1 MHYDSIK
8 VALDRVALERNPKII
23 LKIRRSDK
31 SKIQRS
37 QFRYERSS
45 PAERFQFVLSSLA
58 PLKMFSPWV
67 QKNEDTVMDDP
78 DWYHR
83 PLSLEDMLAGGSL
96 IIVATISI
104 LIYAVVMKVMRK
116 QDKVLATHF
125 QPWYVTFYY
134 EPSSYGMLAEDFAL
148 YLSGGQS
155 TMFLV
160 YHLAAIIPPLI
171 FYTWTII
178 ILVKRRRSAQKATMH
193 MLNSHIESRLLL
205 PCVINMVVFIVGQV
219 VITHGT
225 GEGKW
230 AGFTVMLVF
239 CTNSALNPLLLLICS
254 KSIRRQVL
262 AVIGMRHLSYTSEK
276 FTSLIYK

>member
-1 MHYDSIK
+1 MLRRRNKADEKEIALRNGMVQGRRGK
-8 VALDRVALERNPKII
+8 GVAK
-23 LKIRRSDK
+23 
-31 SKIQRS
+31 
-37 QFRYERSS
+37 
-45 PAERFQFVLSSLA
+45 
-58 PLKMFSPWV
+58 
-67 QKNEDTVMDDP
+67 VMDDP

-155 TMFLV
+155 TM
-160 YHLAAIIPPLI
+160 
-171 FYTWTII
+171 WTII

-230 AGFTVMLVF
+230 AGFTESVG
-239 CTNSALNPLLLLICS
+239 CTEQYKYTDTKSCDERPNPNL
-254 KSIRRQVL
+254 
-262 AVIGMRHLSYTSEK
+262 
-276 FTSLIYK
+276 